1 MKLYEL
7 EIKGKTKQT
16 KHLRAKNL
24 NEAQAKAIAKKWE
37 ILNIK
42 EIQKA
47 SFKRLDDA

>member
-24 NEAQAKAIAKKWE
+24 NEAQAKAVRG
-37 ILNIK
+37 IL
-42 EIQKA
+42 
-47 SFKRLDDA
+47 KRTCNYP